1 MIRFTTAA
9 FLIIASPSLLA
20 ADGVGKVLLSFGKNH
35 AITAEGELRLLKRKS
50 EIFDQETLQTG
61 PRGRLQVRFSDDSML
76 SLKPNT
82 RYAIQQYEFN
92 KAAPTESKAFYKLI
106 KGGMRTISGKIGKVD
121 REDYKLE
128 TVVATIGIRGTEFEV
143 LQNAEGMWLGVSD
156 GKVFAESDQ
165 TSELI
170 GSGGYAF
177 VGNDGQLVVLQE
189 RPAELDQSTASE
201 GDAEEEQGG
210 SGGESSDEEGA
221 GEGSEDAG
229 KAEAADGADTD
240 VFADDAVAEVSQHAS
255 EAGNTASDP
264 GEQSQQGNDEAV
276 ATAQEEKSKSSD
288 DSDNTGSN
296 TDTSTDTDS
305 KTDTST
311 DTDSTDSGTD
321 SDSSTDSQAGTSVN
335 ADAGSRVR
343 MTSFAQGNTSNATGL
358 VVTAENGQ
366 KLLKV
371 DKTNKLFTGYDLRSG
386 NGFLSGSA
394 SSSCL
399 PSSRCTLQFSGKPS
413 DGSFGTDGDIYYGRW
428 NKAALTS
435 ASENGSSVSIA
446 APLHYVFSES
456 FSGTDVVAARS
467 GSVRYDL
474 SNATKP
480 TSLDSSGN
488 LQEGTLNNA
497 KIILNYDDM
506 KVLDAA
512 MAISMDDGR
521 KLDMSLVSEMSL
533 NASGEFVAMS
543 MSGHCSGGICTNTA
557 ADLNQVSMT
566 GNWAF
571 DLVGNK
577 AQQLMSEYVYN
588 SSSSQVTPFSV
599 TGVAVLNE
607 SPQEGFA
614 VSYLDGTL
622 PAAATS
628 ATSAATSATSS
639 ATSTLTHLRGESGAA
654 VADYKNRKV
663 TTVDVS
669 GADVITFLSVTDT
682 DEDDGC
688 NPCTFDS
695 DGVSTSEGTAA
706 LKDSAFTDLD
716 DAKVSWGR
724 WDLSDS
730 ATLSITDGRN
740 SGTVTDPRGPLHFV
754 YSGDLTPYDSIKAR
768 TGTATYS
775 WANGTTPTL
784 SDNAVTGLD
793 GTVNKLDVSVNFD
806 SQNVTAVDMGLSFSN
821 GSSAYSVS
829 ANMASDSQTGLQNL
843 VSGSDDMR
851 LNGSLTR
858 TISETTPE
866 NIQMEGRMT
875 LQFVG
880 EQGQGAITS
889 FGLQE
894 QGSTSGIAVSGAGLL
909 KEAK

>member
-1 MIRFTTAA
+1 MIRLTTAA

-50 EIFDQETLQTG
+50 EIFNQETLQTG

-177 VGNDGQLVVLQE
+177 VGNNGQLIVLDE
-189 RPAELDQSTASE
+189 RPAELDQSTATS
-201 GDAEEEQGG
+201 DSAEDEEQGG
-210 SGGESSDEEGA
+210 SGGGEQEGEEDTSDDGAAEGA
-221 GEGSEDAG
+221 
-229 KAEAADGADTD
+229 AET
-240 VFADDAVAEVSQHAS
+240 ADDSGETETGSGNETDLFNDDSVAEVTQSAGEAS
-255 EAGNTASDP
+255 NTASDP
-264 GEQSQQGNDEAV
+264 GQQSQQGSEDAV
-276 ATAQEEKSKSSD
+276 AEAQEETQTSA
-288 DSDNTGSN
+288 DSTDNATSNDTDNN
-296 TDTSTDTDS
+296 TDT
-305 KTDTST
+305 
-311 DTDSTDSGTD
+311 GTG
-321 SDSSTDSQAGTSVN
+321 SQAGTSVN

-343 MTSFAQGNTSNATGL
+343 MVTFAQGNTSNATGL
-358 VVTAENGQ
+358 VVTAESGQ
-366 KLLKV
+366 KKLKV
-371 DKTNKLFTGYDLRSG
+371 DKDNKLFTGYDLKQG
-386 NGFLSGSA
+386 NGFLSGSTG
-394 SSSCL
+394 SSCA
-399 PSSRCTLQFSGKPS
+399 PSNSCTLTLSGKTS
-413 DGSFGTDGDIYYGRW
+413 DGTFGTDGDIYYGRW
-428 NKAALTS
+428 NQNALSS

-446 APLHYVFSES
+446 APLHYVFSEK
-456 FSGTDVVAARS
+456 FSGTAVVTELNKNKT

-474 SNATKP
+474 SSATKP

-488 LQEGTLNNA
+488 LLEGTLNSA

-521 KLDMSLVSEMSL
+521 KLDMSLLSEMSL

-543 MSGHCSGGICTNTA
+543 MSGHCSGGFCTDSD
-557 ADLNQVSMT
+557 ADLTQVSMNGT
-566 GNWAF
+566 WAF
-571 DLVGNK
+571 DLVGDK
-577 AQQLMSEYVYN
+577 AQQLMSEYIYN

-599 TGVAVLNE
+599 NGVAVLDQ
-607 SPQEGFA
+607 SPKEGFA
-614 VSYLDGTL
+614 VAYIDN
-622 PAAATS
+622 AAS
-628 ATSAATSATSS
+628 AASSSAATTSASTS
-639 ATSTLTHLRGESGAA
+639 LGTHLKGENGAA
-654 VADYKNRKV
+654 VVDYKNLKL

-669 GADVITFLSVTDT
+669 GADVITSLSVTDT

-695 DGVSTSEGTAA
+695 DGLSGSEGTAA
-706 LKDSAFTDLD
+706 LKDSGFAQLD
-716 DAKVSWGR
+716 EAKVSWGR
-724 WDLSDS
+724 WNLTSS
-730 ATLSITDGRN
+730 GANLSITDGTR
-740 SGTVTDPRGPLHFV
+740 SGTVDARGPLHFV
-754 YSGDLTPYDSIKAR
+754 YSGDLTPYDTIAAR
-768 TGTATYS
+768 SGTATYS
-775 WANGTTPTL
+775 WSNGTAPTL
-784 SDNAVTGLD
+784 SDSTVTGLD
-793 GTVNKLDVSVNFD
+793 GTVNKLDVSVSFET
-806 SQNVTAVDMGLSFSN
+806 QNVTAVDMGLSFSN
-821 GSSAYSVS
+821 GSSAYSVN
-829 ANMASDSQTGLQNL
+829 ANLASDAQTGLQNL
-843 VSGSDDMR
+843 VSGSDDLR
-851 LNGSLTR
+851 LHGSVNR
-858 TISETTPE
+858 TLSASTPE

-894 QGSTSGIAVSGAGLL
+894 QGSVSGVAVSGAGLL

>member
-1 MIRFTTAA
+1 MIRITTAA
-9 FLIIASPSLLA
+9 FLVIASPSLLA
-20 ADGVGKVLLSFGKNH
+20 ADSVGKVLLSFGKNH
-35 AITAEGELRLLKRKS
+35 AITAEGEMRLLKRKS
-50 EIFDQETLQTG
+50 DVFDQDTLQTG

-92 KAAPTESKAFYKLI
+92 KAEPTESKAFYKLI

-156 GKVFAESDQ
+156 GKVFTESEQ
-165 TSELI
+165 ASELI

-177 VGNDGQLVVLQE
+177 VGNDGQLIVLQE
-189 RPAELDQSTASE
+189 RPAALDQSTATDSSSDE
-201 GDAEEEQGG
+201 EEEQGG
-210 SGGESSDEEGA
+210 SGGGEQEGEEDTSD
-221 GEGSEDAG
+221 
-229 KAEAADGADTD
+229 DGADES
-240 VFADDAVAEVSQHAS
+240 VPESGDDAGEDESGDGGEPELFSHESVAEVTERSGEAS
-255 EAGNTASDP
+255 NTASDP
-264 GEQSQQGNDEAV
+264 GQQSQQGGDEAIT
-276 ATAQEEKSKSSD
+276 TAQEQANNS
-288 DSDNTGSN
+288 SDNTDN
-296 TDTSTDTDS
+296 
-305 KTDTST
+305 
-311 DTDSTDSGTD
+311 TDSTDSGD
-321 SDSSTDSQAGTSVN
+321 KAGTSVN

-343 MTSFAQGNTSNATGL
+343 MVTFAQSNTSNATGL

-371 DKTNKLFTGYDLRSG
+371 DKDNKLFTGYELKKD
-386 NGFLSGSA
+386 NGFLSSTTGCTA
-394 SSSCL
+394 AN
-399 PSSRCTLQFSGKPS
+399 PCTLQFSGKTS
-413 DGSFGTDGDIYYGRW
+413 DGSFGSDGEIYYGRW

-435 ASENGSSVSIA
+435 ASENGNSVSID
-446 APLHYVFSES
+446 APLHYVFSSS
-456 FSGTDVVAARS
+456 FSGTDVVAART

-474 SNATKP
+474 SSATKP

-521 KLDMSLVSEMSL
+521 KLDMSLQSEMSL

-543 MSGHCSGGICTNTA
+543 MSGNCSGGTCTNTA
-557 ADLNQVSMT
+557 IDLNQVTMNGT
-566 GNWAF
+566 WAF

-599 TGVAVLNE
+599 NGVAVLNE
-607 SPQEGFA
+607 SPKEGFA
-614 VSYLDGTL
+614 VAYIDN
-622 PAAATS
+622 AASLASS
-628 ATSAATSATSS
+628 AATSS
-639 ATSTLTHLRGESGAA
+639 ATTSASTSTAHIRGESGAA

-669 GADVITFLSVTDT
+669 GADVITSISVTDT

-695 DGVSTSEGTAA
+695 DGLSSSEGTAD
-706 LKDSAFTDLD
+706 LKDSSFTKLD

-724 WDLSDS
+724 WNLTSTG
-730 ATLSITDGRN
+730 ANLAVTDGTR
-740 SGTVTDPRGPLHFV
+740 SGKVDPRGPLHFV
-754 YSGDLTPYDSIKAR
+754 YSGDLTPYDTIKAR
-768 TGTATYS
+768 TGTATYNWS
-775 WANGTTPTL
+775 NGTTPTL
-784 SDNAVTGLD
+784 SDNTHGTLLE

-806 SQNVTAVDMGLSFSN
+806 SQNVTAVTMGLGFSDSN
-821 GSSAYSVS
+821 SAYSLN
-829 ANMASDSQTGLQNL
+829 ANLASDAQTNLQNL

-851 LNGSLTR
+851 LTGSMSR
-858 TISETTPE
+858 SISESTPE

-894 QGSTSGIAVSGAGLL
+894 QGSASGVGVAGAGLL